1 MRIKKNEEKKLEEK
15 VKKDQ
20 KEVERRAEITKQR
33 RKFDSTYVFSKT
45 PCEKS
50 STTVKHND
58 GQPPLHEIN
67 QISTLFTTVTGA
79 LETLINKHKM
89 TDIGNQNLLK
99 TSEVK
104 EDIKKEVNSY
114 ANIFNAAKNLLD
126 KVETANKFLSHMEE
140 VEENENSWGEI
151 TENSLGDV
159 FYSPAQLKNSDDTGN
174 KNSVGDSSNDI
185 FENPIASTSSIVDF
199 NKLKPKKYRCVKC
212 KKIFVVYNEDDK
224 NEMKK
229 RLMQCNN
236 VDKLLINKHFR
247 KYQL

>member
-45 PCEKS
+45 PFEKS
-50 STTVKHND
+50 STMVKHND
-58 GQPPLHEIN
+58 GQPPLYEIN
-67 QISTLFTTVTGA
+67 QISTLYTTVTSA

-114 ANIFNAAKNLLD
+114 ANIFNAAKILLD

-140 VEENENSWGEI
+140 VEENENSRVKLQKILRVMFSILLLNWEI
-151 TENSLGDV
+151 PMILGTKILWV
-159 FYSPAQLKNSDDTGN
+159 ILRM
-174 KNSVGDSSNDI
+174 I
-185 FENPIASTSSIVDF
+185 FS
-199 NKLKPKKYRCVKC
+199 
-212 KKIFVVYNEDDK
+212 KI
-224 NEMKK
+224 
-229 RLMQCNN
+229 RLPQQ
-236 VDKLLINKHFR
+236 VQLLILIN
-247 KYQL
+247 